1 MTYLGIGDG
10 EGSGNDSDDWNS
22 IAGKEGR
29 KPTNIT
35 VPEKNVGIGGSGGI
49 VGIVVIS
56 GREAV
61 AVLPVERGEMVI
73 SVFPVVLIALVVL
86 IVGNG
91 A

>member
-35 VPEKNVGIGGSGGI
+35 VPEKNVGIGGICDSGGRGGRG
-49 VGIVVIS
+49 GI
-56 GREAV
+56 GGCEA
-61 AVLPVERGEMVI
+61 R
-73 SVFPVVLIALVVL
+73 
-86 IVGNG
+86 
-91 A
+91 